1 MVNFL
6 NKLEVYFQKE
16 FTEKSGRIF
25 IFSLI
30 FLFFIT
36 FDIPFLTLFFIFLF
50 LTNMIGHDLRNGKFS
65 LIISL
70 PYSYREV
77 FFSSYVLSLLL
88 IVIPSSIGLA
98 FFNFGSL
105 YLSMALLKILSVI
118 ILATAYFAIIIISVT
133 LGGDTFG
140 IPFLILIVDGILGA
154 IGSSYA
160 VNPYKY
166 ISPSHQ
172 GNVWASLIFSVFLLL
187 LSLYL
192 FEKRGVQK

>member
-1 MVNFL
+1 
-6 NKLEVYFQKE
+6 
-16 FTEKSGRIF
+16 
-25 IFSLI
+25 
-30 FLFFIT
+30 
-36 FDIPFLTLFFIFLF
+36 
-50 LTNMIGHDLRNGKFS
+50 MIGHDLRNGKFS

-105 YLSMALLKILSVI
+105 YLSIALLKILSVI
-118 ILATAYFAIIIISVT
+118 IFATAYFAIIIISVT

-140 IPFLILIVDGILGA
+140 IPFLILIADGILGG

-166 ISPSHQ
+166 ISPSYQ

-187 LSLYL
+187 ISLYL

>member
-1 MVNFL
+1 MDNFM

-36 FDIPFLTLFFIFLF
+36 FEIPFFTLFFVFLF

-77 FFSSYVLSLLL
+77 FFSSYILSLLL
-88 IVIPSSIGLA
+88 IVIPCSIGLA
-98 FFNFGSL
+98 FFNFGNL
-105 YLSMALLKILSVI
+105 YPSIPLLKILGVLI
-118 ILATAYFAIIIISVT
+118 FATAYFAIIIISVT

-140 IPFLILIVDGILGA
+140 IPFLILIADWILGE
-154 IGSSYA
+154 IGSSSS